1 VVPVLAGFDVDVSN
15 AVAPFDHES
24 NVDSL
29 LLEFGVARV
38 RNQQVF
44 DCIAA
49 AGFVPPTTTAL
60 PDRDDPMLRS
70 AAFPDVETLA
80 REGFPNLPGTPG
92 TLGPE
97 DTRSEAEAAA
107 SRACAEQVDGSQTDV
122 IEAIGLFGSMRSAW
136 EEVLAEIDALDAT
149 HSLVDEFG
157 ACLREEGIPAE
168 FTTSEGRY
176 LGYVDS
182 LLATGSDQS
191 TWPEIRQR
199 MGRLYADCG
208 QDLFAAR
215 SALRS
220 GERRESFLSQHQDSI
235 SRLSALLLG
244 LDQPP
249 DTPTGATSTT
259 IAAVGDA
266 ELLACMVGGWQ
277 FDTAAFEVELQNHE
291 DPSGIYLLIDYVSGG
306 GSLVVRAD
314 GTFTL
319 GYDDLTYLIEAPT
332 SGGTRN
338 GITGRFIPGSR
349 RASNASSAGAAPTRA
364 SPAAHRKRAVL
375 LVENEQGSGYQSAD
389 RQDLVRPVEGEDLE
403 QDQGPEH
410 QDHRQSLLPVPWFP
424 QLELHETSHR
434 CLVEHSEDAESTEQD
449 PNDEEHRSQKH
460 LAPVHVHGPG
470 DDAHHTDGNA
480 DRHGGCCENCRH
492 SCPPLVCK

>member
-1 VVPVLAGFDVDVSN
+1 MSAAVVPALAGFDVDVSN

-136 EEVLAEIDALDAT
+136 EEVLAEIDALEAT

-168 FTTSEGRY
+168 FTTSEGHY

-191 TWPEIRQR
+191 TRPEIRQR

-220 GERRESFLSQHQDSI
+220 GERRETFLSQHQDSI

-332 SGGTRN
+332 SGGTVEDLVTVSGEVN
-338 GITGRFIPGSR
+338 GEFTLDGDVFLAGEVSDPVLVVTRVFEGQDLGELPPAFSYRSLRMGTRANHPYYLEKITIGCTGTQLMVNDVVRIDTLTGDGPSTVWS
-349 RASNASSAGAAPTRA
+349 RAS
-364 SPAAHRKRAVL
+364 
-375 LVENEQGSGYQSAD
+375 
-389 RQDLVRPVEGEDLE
+389 EG
-403 QDQGPEH
+403 
-410 QDHRQSLLPVPWFP
+410 
-424 QLELHETSHR
+424 
-434 CLVEHSEDAESTEQD
+434 
-449 PNDEEHRSQKH
+449 
-460 LAPVHVHGPG
+460 
-470 DDAHHTDGNA
+470 
-480 DRHGGCCENCRH
+480 
-492 SCPPLVCK
+492 